1 MVNITH
7 IKDILRP
14 YRIVILILVLIA
26 FILRIPLLQ
35 IRYFDPDEFQHLH
48 GARQIYHGE
57 IPYRDYFDHHT
68 PFLHFIMSGLYPFV
82 GDNIQILNVAR
93 SLMLIFTAFILY
105 LTFILTKKLYSTD
118 AGLLAVLFLSY
129 VLMFLEKTLEIRPD
143 LGAVIFWLASMIFM
157 VKGVQE
163 KPSLRFFMF
172 SGLSMGIALMFTQ
185 KSMFGLPGI
194 FLALIYPFIDRR
206 IGIGWKQ
213 NAKLVLAFLLG
224 ILIPLVLTCLFF
236 LAHGALWQFINCN
249 FIMNSQWKMRFSPMG
264 YIVQLINQN
273 PFFPVMGL
281 AGLLANIV
289 WMYKREEVSKGIYIP
304 IFCTISVIVGLFI
317 LPVPYRQY
325 YQLFLPLLAIYSAFI
340 LDKVIKFDIQKIISA
355 IKAHKQRIFPL
366 IFAVFILML
375 IIAGLVF
382 TLRMSKPS
390 TNNLNSILKFLHL
403 KPAMLYLILWIPFVI
418 SAIVTFIF
426 KKREYAVI
434 LIAIGIITH
443 PLDQMINQL
452 SQRNDWQIANIQ
464 YILDN
469 TSPSEAV
476 LDGWSGYGF
485 LRPQAYYY
493 YFLHGEMRAMLNEKE
508 LTDDLI
514 KSVEERNTKIIIYDG
529 DMRALPQ
536 KTKDYITNN
545 YVPTKMGDL
554 YIRKT
559 DNTFDVK

>member
-35 IRYFDPDEFQHLH
+35 IRYYDPDEFQHLH

-82 GDNIQILNVAR
+82 GDNIQILDVAR
-93 SLMLIFTAFILY
+93 SLMLVFTAFILC

-163 KPSLRFFMF
+163 KPSLRFFML

-224 ILIPLVLTCLFF
+224 ISIPLVLTCLFF

-264 YIVQLINQN
+264 YIRQLINQN
-273 PFFPVMGL
+273 PFFLVMGL

-289 WMYKREEVSKGIYIP
+289 WMYKKEEVSKGIYIP
-304 IFCTISVIVGLFI
+304 IFCTLSVMAGLFI

-325 YQLFLPLLAIYSAFI
+325 YQLFLPLLAIYSGFI
-340 LDKVIKFDIQKIISA
+340 LDKVIKCDIQKIISD

-390 TNNLNSILKFLHL
+390 MNNLNNALKFLHL

-418 SAIVTFIF
+418 SAIITFIF
-426 KKREYAVI
+426 KKREYAAM
-434 LIAIGIITH
+434 LIAIGIIAH

-452 SQRNDWQIANIQ
+452 SQRNDGQIANIQ

-493 YFLHGEMRAMLNEKE
+493 YFLHGEMRAMLTEKE

-514 KSVEERNTKIIIYDG
+514 KSVEEHNTKIIIYDG

-536 KTKDYITNN
+536 KTRDYITNN

-559 DNTFDVK
+559 DNERVIK